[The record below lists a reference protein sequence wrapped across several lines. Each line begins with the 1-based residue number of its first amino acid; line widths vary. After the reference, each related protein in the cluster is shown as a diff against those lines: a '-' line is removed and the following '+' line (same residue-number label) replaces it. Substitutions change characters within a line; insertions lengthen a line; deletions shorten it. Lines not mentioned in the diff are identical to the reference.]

1 MDHEKPHQSPS
12 NRDREQYYDDSDDH
26 AARVRRA
33 KEAAQRQIEAFGDR
47 SKYTIRKIYGRR
59 TDIDYSRPPK
69 KQEATVAPAAPAAS
83 TGSQES
89 SQSES
94 QTNRG
99 RQTTI
104 QLGSGAAPEE
114 S

>member
-12 NRDREQYYDDSDDH
+12 NRDRKQYYDDADDH

-47 SKYTIRKIYGRR
+47 SKYQVRKIYGRR

-83 TGSQES
+83 TVSQES
-89 SQSES
+89 SGKEA
-94 QTNRG
+94 QTNAHRESS
-99 RQTTI
+99 
-104 QLGSGAAPEE
+104 LEFGSGVASEE